1 MKKQGATGVPNENTY
16 VATAQEQAMAG
27 NTKGAMETMQYS
39 VSNPASSQIES
50 QDREAMMKRA
60 KILDK
65 KKKMF
70 DQGKKESIY
79 NRDGTARYMKE
90 DGTLEPRK

>member
-1 MKKQGATGVPNENTY
+1 MKREGATSVPNENTY

-60 KILDK
+60 KMLDK

-70 DQGKKESIY
+70 NQGK
-79 NRDGTARYMKE
+79 
-90 DGTLEPRK
+90 